1 VEVVLRGPSAGEAGE
16 LNEVDEAAEKD
27 LDEVEDEEG

>member
-1 VEVVLRGPSAGEAGE
+1 MEVVLRGPSAGEAGE
-16 LNEVDEAAEKD
+16 LDEVDKGAEED